1 MKKIQ
6 FLLLL
11 LFASV
16 LAQAQTNMRIDT
28 SKIFSLEDY
37 LSWVRQH
44 HPVAR
49 QALLLLVEADAELMK
64 ARGGFDPKLYGDYE
78 QKSFDGKNYF
88 QIGEAGVGVPTWF
101 GADFKVAYNWTDG
114 IFLNPEANLPDVGQ
128 IVAGINM
135 PLLQGMMFDERRAQ
149 VQQAELIKDLNDAE
163 RRALFNDLLM
173 DAVEVYWNWV
183 YNYNVLQT
191 FQNALNLA
199 QQRFLITRES
209 FFQGDKPAI
218 DTLESY
224 IQVQNRLV
232 DLAEAQ
238 VGVENALLD
247 VSNFLWYEEVIP
259 LKVIAPLRPEPLAVF
274 ESPDYQNQ
282 INTWISNLEN
292 IHPDLQAI
300 QAKQEQLEIKER
312 LKREYMKPRLDA
324 EYNFLSGGLD
334 FLYTTKGDDAQLSA
348 LLTDNYK
355 WGLSFNFP
363 LFLRKERAGLQLV
376 RIEQLD
382 NQYKFNNKEWEI
394 ENKINMLF
402 QQLETTEQQ
411 IDISEDMLQNYRDLL
426 AAENE
431 KFRFGES
438 SIFLLNSRE
447 QKLIESQLKLL
458 KLQASYKKLQSKVA
472 WAAGQLQ

>member
-1 MKKIQ
+1 MKKVY
-6 FLLLL
+6 L
-11 LFASV
+11 LFIFVLCASSTWG
-16 LAQAQTNMRIDT
+16 QTLTDIDT
-28 SKIFSLEDY
+28 DKIFSLEDY
-37 LSWVRQH
+37 LAWVREH

-49 QALLLLVEADAELMK
+49 QALLLQVEADAELMK
-64 ARGGFDPKLYGDYE
+64 ARGNFDPKLYGDYE

-88 QIGEAGVGVPTWF
+88 QIGEAGVGIPTWF
-101 GADFKVAYNWTDG
+101 GADLKASYNWTDG
-114 IFLNPEANLPDVGQ
+114 IFLNEEATLPDAGQ

-149 VQQAELIKDLNDAE
+149 VQQAQLIQELNAAD

-183 YNYNVLQT
+183 YDYNVLQI
-191 FQNALNLA
+191 FQEALDLA
-199 QQRFLITRES
+199 QQRFEITRES
-209 FFQGDKPAI
+209 FFQEDMPAI
-218 DTLESY
+218 DTLEAF

-232 DLAEAQ
+232 DLADAQ
-238 VGVENALLD
+238 VNVDNSILD
-247 VSNFLWYEEVIP
+247 ISNFLWYEEVLP
-259 LKVIAPLRPEPLAVF
+259 LKIIAPLRPEALAVF
-274 ESPDYQNQ
+274 ESPDYDNQ
-282 INTWISNLEN
+282 VATWINNLET

-312 LKREYMKPRLDA
+312 LKREYLKPRLDA
-324 EYNFLSGGLD
+324 EYNFLSGGFD
-334 FLYTTKGDDAQLSA
+334 FLYTSNGDDAQLSA

-355 WGLSFNFP
+355 WGLTFNFP

-376 RIEQLD
+376 QIEQLST
-382 NQYKFNNKEWEI
+382 QYKFNNKEWEI
-394 ENKINMLF
+394 ENKITMLF

-411 IDISEDMLQNYRDLL
+411 IAVSEDMLQNYRTLL

-447 QKLIESQLKLL
+447 QKLIESQLKLR
-458 KLQASYKKLQSKVA
+458 KLQADYKKLQSKVA